1 MANHSLRKKLLLWLV
16 VPLLILITIDST
28 FLYRIATHLQR
39 EAFDHTLYDA
49 AINISELVIESR
61 ESQAGKQPYKK
72 FHLRE
77 EVRQA
82 ILSNTFDQMYYSII
96 DTDGRVIG
104 GDAYFK
110 LLPLIKNPR
119 MKNHDKP
126 RYADGVING
135 QAVRMVSIYLAVN
148 TQTGFS
154 PVYVQ
159 VAETLNRRNLLAREI
174 LIGIVV
180 PQLVLVLVAFGLLW
194 MGIGRGLQPLWVLHD
209 ALARRSYRDFSPV
222 VLTDTPAE
230 VKVLVDSVNLL
241 MQQLKNVLESQNRFI
256 ADAAHQLR
264 TPLAGMQAQLEL
276 AQDENDPQEL
286 QKSLAKTGRSI
297 ERLSHLVNQLL
308 MLARNQPEVMR
319 TLEMHAVNLDQ
330 LAQEV
335 TMDMVPT
342 ALLKSIDLGFDSQ
355 HQALWVNGDALRLK
369 EMLYNLID
377 NAIRYSQQGAKV
389 TVAVTSADNQVVLKV
404 IDNGPGI
411 PLDEREKVFERFHRV
426 IGSQQEGS
434 GLGLAIVMEIAQI
447 HHAEVSLTESQ
458 KGKGVCIS
466 IQFQRIVAEDSPRTL
481 QG

>member
-1 MANHSLRKKLLLWLV
+1 
-16 VPLLILITIDST
+16 
-28 FLYRIATHLQR
+28 
-39 EAFDHTLYDA
+39 
-49 AINISELVIESR
+49 
-61 ESQAGKQPYKK
+61 
-72 FHLRE
+72 
-77 EVRQA
+77 
-82 ILSNTFDQMYYSII
+82 
-96 DTDGRVIG
+96 
-104 GDAYFK
+104 
-110 LLPLIKNPR
+110 
-119 MKNHDKP
+119 
-126 RYADGVING
+126 
-135 QAVRMVSIYLAVN
+135 
-148 TQTGFS
+148 
-154 PVYVQ
+154 
-159 VAETLNRRNLLAREI
+159 
-174 LIGIVV
+174 
-180 PQLVLVLVAFGLLW
+180 
-194 MGIGRGLQPLWVLHD
+194 
-209 ALARRSYRDFSPV
+209 
-222 VLTDTPAE
+222 
-230 VKVLVDSVNLL
+230 